1 MRTTPPARGQQTR
14 VPYLR
19 PGRAGL
25 PMERTSVALQRS
37 GGDTLRECGQH
48 RRGRQSLWRPDVGSQ
63 QRRARR
69 RSGEQTL
76 RSGCR
81 RHPLAAA
88 RCNSQRWARRVPR
101 RDPHPAREHG
111 RRPAAGRK
119 RGVFRRGAQRSV
131 HGTVLF
137 LPRALTSYQTQ
148 LVSTPNPEEPMRVP
162 GIILTA
168 SLLLGSA
175 PLAAQQFGPTPD
187 TATRREILTLREAA
201 WRTWFAND
209 RAGFER
215 IVPEELVALGWDG
228 GDWQDRGATLAAMRE
243 FVGSGLKLITL
254 EFPRNVFQQYG
265 DVVILYTRFRLVLTD
280 TAGRARET
288 NGRGTEVFVRRR
300 GRWIHTAW
308 HLDQVAN

>member
-1 MRTTPPARGQQTR
+1 
-14 VPYLR
+14 
-19 PGRAGL
+19 
-25 PMERTSVALQRS
+25 
-37 GGDTLRECGQH
+37 
-48 RRGRQSLWRPDVGSQ
+48 
-63 QRRARR
+63 
-69 RSGEQTL
+69 
-76 RSGCR
+76 
-81 RHPLAAA
+81 
-88 RCNSQRWARRVPR
+88 
-101 RDPHPAREHG
+101 
-111 RRPAAGRK
+111 
-119 RGVFRRGAQRSV
+119 
-131 HGTVLF
+131 
-137 LPRALTSYQTQ
+137 
-148 LVSTPNPEEPMRVP
+148 MRVP

-168 SLLLGSA
+168 GLLLGSA

-243 FVGSGLKLITL
+243 FVGSGLKLTTL

-300 GRWIHTAW
+300 GRWIHTGW
-308 HLDQVAN
+308 HLDQVGN